1 MANTTVNYEMTF
13 IDTVSSLAPI
23 NPQLIFTNSEDKKTV
38 SIKANNSSR
47 TVLYTLDAPSSMFN
61 FTGNSMAMIN
71 YNKFKQYF
79 GTYCTKNAEDKPELS
94 TEQDDLGQPRFIFI
108 KNNTIASEIRHHLAS
123 IDTVEKPCFNEV
135 DAGNIDAAFALSD
148 AQISNLKKMIS
159 MVEADSIKFSV
170 NGSIVKVTLFNK
182 LTADVFTQ
190 DYNLDAAAVTAFDLT
205 TPASGFE
212 LLPVAGYKVS
222 INKDGLLHLHQDR
235 DDGIELN
242 LYIAE
247 QG

>member
-1 MANTTVNYEMTF
+1 
-13 IDTVSSLAPI
+13 
-23 NPQLIFTNSEDKKTV
+23 
-38 SIKANNSSR
+38 
-47 TVLYTLDAPSSMFN
+47 
-61 FTGNSMAMIN
+61 MILLLW
-71 YNKFKQYF
+71 
-79 GTYCTKNAEDKPELS
+79 THI
-94 TEQDDLGQPRFIFI
+94 IFI

-247 QG
+247 QE